1 MSAPTIRNV
10 RPITVQFLKNPDHIH
25 WGFEALWLGEDEHGS
40 WAWVPAGSR
49 RWKGPVV
56 YPPTPS
62 DAVFCAPHDGWWH
75 LHYNGPESKFSHFV
89 DITTPPRWVGAGRYE
104 MIDLDLDVTV
114 DQAGAIDIEDEDE
127 FEVHQVEYSYTH
139 DMIARALAET
149 RFVVTALEQ
158 RAEPFFEVA
167 ADWLGRGRASYP
179 TSRGISTSARLRP
192 PW

>member
-1 MSAPTIRNV
+1 MGARRVEEVEGRSSIR
-10 RPITVQFLKNPDHIH
+10 RH
-25 WGFEALWLGEDEHGS
+25 
-40 WAWVPAGSR
+40 R
-49 RWKGPVV
+49 
-56 YPPTPS
+56 PTPCS
-62 DAVFCAPHDGWWH
+62 APHDGWWH

-167 ADWLGRGRASYP
+167 ADWLAAGEPLTDQRG
-179 TSRGISTSARLRP
+179 SRPRRLRP